1 MNFNPIPAWIEV
13 LIGFKWRESFI
24 SWLFNPKLRLDPP
37 MNIILFFL
45 VSLSKLSLS
54 FNANNKDLEALG
66 VAGSI
71 IAIIEIINRIEQKI
85 TNFFKNTF
93 IIVRIE
99 NK

>member
-54 FNANNKDLEALG
+54 FNANNKDLEAFG

-71 IAIIEIINRIEQKI
+71 ITLELKCSNPTHQIGKK
-85 TNFFKNTF
+85 FGFGL
-93 IIVRIE
+93 V
-99 NK
+99 